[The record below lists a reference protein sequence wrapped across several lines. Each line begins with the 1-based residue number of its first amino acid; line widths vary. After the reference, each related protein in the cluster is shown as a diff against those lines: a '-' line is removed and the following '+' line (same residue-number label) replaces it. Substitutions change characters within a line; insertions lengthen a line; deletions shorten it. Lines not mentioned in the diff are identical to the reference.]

1 MGEYVW
7 LYSRLGSLIIGL
19 KILEN
24 FTLPH
29 LPMTNRADFSF
40 EELQQELNY
49 RQVQGLLRQMVAK
62 LDLTPRERSGLEPE
76 LAELDLML
84 EKLEQQVVQIAV
96 FGMVGRGKSSVL
108 NALVGRN
115 VFRTGPLHGV
125 TRNQQGELW
134 QEGQVKLVDTPGIDE
149 VDGAER
155 EAIARAVARCSD
167 LILFVVAGDL
177 TQVEYEAFVGLRRAS
192 KPILLVLNK
201 IDQYARA
208 DREEIIAKICGER
221 LVGLIEPE
229 DLVLAAASPLVAK
242 SVQQAN
248 GEMEVELVPGK
259 PQIEQL
265 KLRILEVLEREGK
278 ALVALN
284 TVLFADAVQE
294 RVVARKMFIRDRRA
308 NQIIWNGVMIQAV
321 AMALNPVTVLDLV
334 SSTVI
339 DVAMIVALS
348 QLYGLPMT
356 NQAAIALLQKIALGM
371 GGVALADLVTTL
383 GLGSLKSLLG
393 LSTPVSGGVGA
404 GGYVGVAI
412 AQAAVAGVASYGI
425 GMVTKTYLA
434 NGATWGEEGT
444 KVMVSRILAT
454 IDRDSILHRIKQELT
469 AKLDSA
475 RFTP

>member
-1 MGEYVW
+1 
-7 LYSRLGSLIIGL
+7 
-19 KILEN
+19 
-24 FTLPH
+24 
-29 LPMTNRADFSF
+29 MTNRADFSF
-40 EELQQELNY
+40 EQMQAELNY
-49 RQVQGLLRQMVAK
+49 RQVQSLLRQMVAK

-115 VFRTGPLHGV
+115 VFKTGPLHGV
-125 TRNQQGELW
+125 TRSQQGELW

-155 EAIARAVARCSD
+155 EAIAEAVARHSD
-167 LILFVVAGDL
+167 LILFVVSGDL
-177 TQVEYEAFVGLRRAS
+177 TQVEYEAFLALRQAS
-192 KPILLVLNK
+192 KPILIVLNK
-201 IDQYARA
+201 IDQYAKA
-208 DREEIIAKICGER
+208 DREEIVAKICGER
-221 LVGLIEPE
+221 LAGLISSQ
-229 DLVLAAASPLVAK
+229 DLVLAAASPLVARA
-242 SVQQAN
+242 VQQPN

-265 KLRILEVLEREGK
+265 KLKILEVLEREGK

-284 TVLFADAVQE
+284 TVLFADTVQE

-371 GGVALADLVTTL
+371 GGIALADLVTTL
-383 GLGSLKSLLG
+383 GLGSLKSLFGLG
-393 LSTPVSGGVGA
+393 TPVSGAVGA

-434 NGATWGEEGT
+434 HGATWGEEGT
-444 KVMVSRILAT
+444 KVMVSRILAG

-469 AKLDSA
+469 AKLDLA